1 MKWLKASVAACA
13 LAAIGVSST
22 AYAGH
27 VVVGVGIGVP
37 AYPYPYYY
45 PVAPVPY
52 YYPPVVAVPAVP
64 ADPPTY
70 IEQGQVQGQAQ
81 GQPQPQPQPGP
92 DADAQQQQQQQQ
104 QQQAGTWYYC
114 DAAHAYYP
122 YVKQCAGGWRAV
134 PANPPSPDQ

>member
-13 LAAIGVSST
+13 LAAIGVSGS

-37 AYPYPYYY
+37 AYPYYY

-52 YYPPVVAVPAVP
+52 YYPPYPPVVAVPAVP
-64 ADPPTY
+64 ADPPAY
-70 IEQGQVQGQAQ
+70 IEQGQA
-81 GQPQPQPQPGP
+81 QPQAAP
-92 DADAQQQQQQQQ
+92 DAEAP

-114 DAAHAYYP
+114 DAAKAYYP
-122 YVKQCAGGWRAV
+122 YIKQCAGGWRAV